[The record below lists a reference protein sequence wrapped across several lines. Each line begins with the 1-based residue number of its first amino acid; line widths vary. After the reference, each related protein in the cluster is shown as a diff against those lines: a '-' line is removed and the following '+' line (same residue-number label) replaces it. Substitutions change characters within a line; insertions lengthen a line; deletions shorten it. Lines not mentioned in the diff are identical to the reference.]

1 MSCFERF
8 KERTFPSFD
17 ISALPG
23 PKDKGILGRLKISSS
38 PVIAK
43 HLLVPLDDL
52 RILKRGLMWNLPVD
66 ESVVLLVPPKLSNWE
81 VFLKS
86 PSGGLVN
93 GNPSQWRQ
101 IYQLIIHY
109 SNLWIGKVAPPF
121 AQLLILQTY
130 GNIIW

>member
-52 RILKRGLMWNLPVD
+52 RMKRGLMWNLPVD
-66 ESVVLLVPPKLSNWE
+66 ESVVLLLCTRNSVIGRYFS
-81 VFLKS
+81 S
-86 PSGGLVN
+86 
-93 GNPSQWRQ
+93 RQ
-101 IYQLIIHY
+101 
-109 SNLWIGKVAPPF
+109 VVV
-121 AQLLILQTY
+121 
-130 GNIIW
+130 